1 MLSPPA
7 SPAAAGPKT
16 VVRVKY
22 ALLGASARGS
32 TWVNHM
38 LDSHPCIVSVGEYL
52 MRNRSE
58 LSLFHDGPAGVR
70 LVLGRIQATLDGAL
84 RERRRRSEEARKCTR
99 MAGGVKLK
107 TVARDV
113 TSRNLRAVSNQA
125 PPRPC
130 TAARPR
136 ARDRL
141 CRRGAQLAE
150 NGWRVLLLQRRNH
163 LEHVLGGTSRRETGT
178 MHCLKD
184 CDPFSLNT
192 SVKLDCKGTLGKMR
206 EWAASK
212 AELDGEFGRW
222 AATKRFANLEYERL
236 LRSPRGWARALRAL
250 GFPGEDACLLT
261 TARQKRVQQ
270 TQREMIRNW
279 DAFSAC
285 VRADGAF
292 GEMLRPDERPRSG
305 PQPRDS
311 VEMCPNGGGNFSE
324 FDDHK

>member
-1 MLSPPA
+1 
-7 SPAAAGPKT
+7 
-16 VVRVKY
+16 
-22 ALLGASARGS
+22 
-32 TWVNHM
+32 M

-163 LEHVLGGTSRRETGT
+163 LDHLLSSHSRQETGT
-178 MHCLKD
+178 CL
-184 CDPFSLNT
+184 LYT
-192 SVKLDCKGTLGKMR
+192 SP
-206 EWAASK
+206 
-212 AELDGEFGRW
+212 
-222 AATKRFANLEYERL
+222 
-236 LRSPRGWARALRAL
+236 SPR
-250 GFPGEDACLLT
+250 D
-261 TARQKRVQQ
+261 RQKSR
-270 TQREMIRNW
+270 MPS
-279 DAFSAC
+279 SA
-285 VRADGAF
+285 
-292 GEMLRPDERPRSG
+292 
-305 PQPRDS
+305 
-311 VEMCPNGGGNFSE
+311 
-324 FDDHK
+324 